1 MKSSAFPYFGTNP
14 RSEEPFLN
22 ISKGDRK
29 GHRSYGG
36 RVYWQDE
43 TYNDSRVLVHVPE
56 TFDVSKP
63 GVIVVFFHGNGAT
76 LERDVRDRQ
85 LVPQQISDSGVNAV
99 LLAPQLAVNAADSS
113 AGKFWQPGGFKRF
126 IDESASHLARLYGD
140 PKSAQAFAN
149 LPIVIVGYSGG
160 FLPTAWS
167 LEVGGIPNRVRGVFL
182 LDAVYGELD
191 KFASWIEKNR
201 TGFFVSS
208 YTRYTKRRDQE
219 LMQMLRD
226 KGITVTESMDGPL
239 RPGSVVFVQT
249 PDGVTHRD
257 YVTQAWT
264 EHPVKDVLVKMA
276 ATPALDP
283 DRQRAVARA
292 GKRLFAASHCLR
304 RDRRLRQDHRHQR
317 QRDKG
322 RRDIAR
328 GVKEIA
334 RVQKAADRRSDRLPD
349 IEHRGIERHRGGC
362 ERRRCAD
369 QPHLLHR
376 IGGRK
381 AQPPDRDGHRHQ
393 RIDAG
398 AERPAGYAGQQQRRE
413 QHRGLPGAPGI
424 DDAGCD
430 RDADETAHAVER
442 EHQPDRVRPRAR
454 QLRQQRPHEGEHHEL
469 AGHLQRRDQQQQ
481 HDHAGCGRH
490 RSRS

>member
-1 MKSSAFPYFGTNP
+1 MVGADPKFQAIDRAIRSASSAVLRRALPLRWHWIALAALIMPLSFVLVQCGKAPDAGMLAANTGRAESRSPNPQAAADSFDDRFPQPQFADRFPTANESLWQIQRQVALAPQPEPRAVRTEPVRVASLTPTLTLPRTEREELTTLVSMKSSAFPYFGTNP

-22 ISKGDRK
+22 FTKGDRK
-29 GHRSYGG
+29 GHKSFNG

-56 TFDVSKP
+56 AFDIRKP

-99 LLAPQLAVNAADSS
+99 LLAPQMAVNAADSS
-113 AGKFWQPGGFKRF
+113 AGKFWQPGGLKRF
-126 IDESASHLARLYGD
+126 IDESAGHLARLYGD

-149 LPIVIVGYSGG
+149 MPIVIVGYSGG

-167 LEVGGIPNRVRGVFL
+167 LEVGGMPNRVRGVFL

-208 YTRYTKRRDQE
+208 YTRHTRRHDQE

-226 KGITVTESMDGPL
+226 RGISFTESMDGPL

-276 ATPALDP
+276 ATPALT
-283 DRQRAVARA
+283 RI
-292 GKRLFAASHCLR
+292 AS
-304 RDRRLRQDHRHQR
+304 
-317 QRDKG
+317 
-322 RRDIAR
+322 
-328 GVKEIA
+328 
-334 RVQKAADRRSDRLPD
+334 
-349 IEHRGIERHRGGC
+349 
-362 ERRRCAD
+362 
-369 QPHLLHR
+369 
-376 IGGRK
+376 
-381 AQPPDRDGHRHQ
+381 
-393 RIDAG
+393 
-398 AERPAGYAGQQQRRE
+398 
-413 QHRGLPGAPGI
+413 APS
-424 DDAGCD
+424 
-430 RDADETAHAVER
+430 
-442 EHQPDRVRPRAR
+442 
-454 QLRQQRPHEGEHHEL
+454 
-469 AGHLQRRDQQQQ
+469 
-481 HDHAGCGRH
+481 
-490 RSRS
+490 SR

>member
-1 MKSSAFPYFGTNP
+1 MVGADPKFQTVGRGQPTSSAVPRRALPLRWHWFALAALIVPLSFVLVQYGKAPSAEMLAANTEGAKSRPAKSQTSIVTFDDRFPTPHFADRFPTANETLPQVQRQVALAPQPPRTVRTEPVRVASLTPTLTLPRNEREELTTLVSMKSSAFPYFGTNP
-14 RSEEPFLN
+14 RSDEPFLN

-29 GHRSYGG
+29 GHRSYSGK
-36 RVYWQDE
+36 VYWQDE

-56 TFDVSKP
+56 TFDVKKP

-76 LERDVRDRQ
+76 LERDVRNRQ

-99 LLAPQLAVNAADSS
+99 LLAPQMAVNAADSS

-167 LEVGGIPNRVRGVFL
+167 LEVGGVPNRVRGVFL

-208 YTRYTKRRDQE
+208 YTRHTKRHDQE

-226 KGITVTESMDGPL
+226 RGITVTESMDGPL
-239 RPGSVVFVQT
+239 QPGSVVFVQT
-249 PDGVTHRD
+249 PGGVTHRD

-276 ATPALDP
+276 ATPALT
-283 DRQRAVARA
+283 RVASA
-292 GKRLFAASHCLR
+292 
-304 RDRRLRQDHRHQR
+304 
-317 QRDKG
+317 
-322 RRDIAR
+322 
-328 GVKEIA
+328 
-334 RVQKAADRRSDRLPD
+334 P
-349 IEHRGIERHRGGC
+349 
-362 ERRRCAD
+362 
-369 QPHLLHR
+369 
-376 IGGRK
+376 
-381 AQPPDRDGHRHQ
+381 
-393 RIDAG
+393 
-398 AERPAGYAGQQQRRE
+398 YAGR
-413 QHRGLPGAPGI
+413 
-424 DDAGCD
+424 
-430 RDADETAHAVER
+430 
-442 EHQPDRVRPRAR
+442 
-454 QLRQQRPHEGEHHEL
+454 
-469 AGHLQRRDQQQQ
+469 
-481 HDHAGCGRH
+481 
-490 RSRS
+490 